1 MRLASL
7 VPPSS
12 RAAACLAAGLGLA
25 ACGGNHDLSTPA
37 ECNPMGGLACV
48 TPWPSAIYEVDDAAS
63 PTGMRL
69 AFAPGALPTSSRGV
83 QIDVATFNGRS
94 GFSPATQIFTAFPVQ
109 VDDANLVGQ
118 NDIASSLTDASPTV
132 IVDMSTGER
141 VPHWAELD
149 ANTTDPTDQALYLRP
164 VARLKGGTR
173 YAVAI
178 RTSLKAADGS
188 ALPVPEGMGAIL
200 SGETT
205 SHDLLDTVRP
215 RYDDIFAA
223 LATAGVPKDDL
234 VVAWDFVTEDDDEIL
249 ADPMAA
255 RDAALAAMGDRGANL
270 AVDVTGDDSPDP
282 DDATIARRV
291 LFTFDSPNLLVGD
304 GESGFNRGADGKPV
318 VDGTSPS
325 HGVALIPPCATAANP
340 APILIY
346 GHGFFGGLAEPEGA
360 HVRRLA
366 RDMCMVVLGGEWR
379 GMTTPDI
386 GLAAKALNDA
396 NNVPF
401 FGERIVQGIIDFIAL
416 EQLARG
422 ELATDVLV
430 DGTGAPVVD
439 PTRVYFLGISQGSI
453 LGSTFVAWDPFI
465 TRSVHH
471 VGGAEW
477 SLLFERST
485 NWVSF
490 RAILSNGYDG
500 QLVSVVIQQLLQMG
514 FDDTD
519 PVHVAPRVL
528 NGGLPGTP
536 AKQLLHQIS
545 LGDAQVSNLASALQ
559 ARTLGLQILSPALDV
574 PYGLTEAAG
583 PLDSGLSIFTVEPSP
598 LPPTTNL
605 LNDTGNQ
612 AHEDTRRYQA
622 VVDQMQTFFET
633 GQIVQTCT
641 GGPCDCATGAC
652 GPIGD

>member
-7 VPPSS
+7 ASLSS
-12 RAAACLAAGLGLA
+12 RAAGLAAGLALA
-25 ACGGNHDLSTPA
+25 ACGGSHDLSTPA

-48 TPWPSAIYEVDDAAS
+48 TPWPSAIYEADDASS

-69 AFAPGALPTSSRGV
+69 AFAPGSLPTSSHDV
-83 QIDVATFNGRS
+83 PIDVATFNGRS

-109 VDDANLVGQ
+109 VDDSNLVGQ
-118 NDIASSLTDASPTV
+118 DDIASSLTDASPTV

-149 ANTTDPTDQALYLRP
+149 ANATDPTDQALYLRP
-164 VARLKGGTR
+164 IARLKGGTR

-178 RTSLKAADGS
+178 RKSLKAAGGG
-188 ALPVPEGMGAIL
+188 ALPVPEGFDAIL

-205 SHDLLDTVRP
+205 SHDLLETVRP

-249 ADPMAA
+249 ADTMAA
-255 RDAALAAMGDRGANL
+255 RDAALAAMGDKGANL
-270 AVDVTGDDSPDP
+270 SVQVTDNQSPDP
-282 DDATIARRV
+282 DDPNIKRRI

-304 GESGFNRGADGKPV
+304 GESGFNRGADGKPS

-325 HGVALIPPCATAANP
+325 HGVALIPACATSSTP

-366 RDMCMVVLGGEWR
+366 NDLCMVVVGGEWR

-396 NNVPF
+396 NNIPF

-416 EQLARG
+416 EQLVRG
-422 ELATDVLV
+422 KLATDVLV
-430 DGTGAPVVD
+430 DIGGASVVD

-490 RAILSNGYDG
+490 RAILGNGYDG
-500 QLVSVVIQQLLQMG
+500 ELVSVVIQQLLQMG

-519 PVHVAPRVL
+519 PVHVAPKVL

-536 AKQLLHQIS
+536 AKQLLHQMTI
-545 LGDAQVSNLASALQ
+545 GDAQVSNLASELQ
-559 ARTLGLQILSPALDV
+559 ARTMGLQIVPTALEV
-574 PYGLTEAAG
+574 PYGLTEGSGA
-583 PLDSGLSIFTVEPSP
+583 LSSGLSMWTIEPSP
-598 LPPTTNL
+598 LPPTSNL
-605 LNDTGNQ
+605 LNDTDNG
-612 AHEDTRRYQA
+612 AHGETRKYAA
-622 VVDQMQTFFET
+622 VVQQMQTFFET
-633 GQIVQTCT
+633 GDIVTTCT
-641 GGPCDCATGAC
+641 GGVCDCATGHC